1 MDLLYFLKVLFRKKW
16 VIIGLSFISVVIT
29 FLLLVNKK
37 PLYTSLAQYSTGFT
51 SERVKLVD
59 GTSAVDIYTVDI
71 KFDNVIETIKSPQV
85 LNRISYA
92 LMLHDLTNP
101 EKAFRTLS
109 DNEKKQPIYK
119 EVNPDTARTILAQKL
134 VTNQLLQT
142 DIKKE
147 ELILKYLELYQYDYF
162 SLLELLSVN
171 RVARTDYLDITF
183 NAENPYLASTV
194 VNSIGDEF
202 LNYYK
207 GLNLRRTNENQ
218 ESIKSLLENQQK
230 KVDSLGQT
238 LLNEKMSQGTIDPVS
253 RTTSAME
260 TVTQLE
266 TRLADEKGKYNEH
279 KNRYDYLV
287 TRLSQLK
294 SSEGAGGSNEE
305 VIRLTKRKNDLV
317 SELAAKGGNDPVLD
331 RQIADLRTEINQKSS
346 VGSNK
351 SKLNDQIDGL
361 NKEISEEN
369 ALMNAAKSTIV
380 DYEARIRKYMG
391 MTNASPGSE
400 VKMDVIKTKL
410 EMENKQLGNVK
421 EMYNQVEGLS
431 KDDPTANFIQTRVG
445 QPAAEPNSKKTLV
458 KMMLTG
464 ISVFFLLAVF
474 FIFLEIFDSSVKTP
488 GIFGKLS
495 KAKISTVINQINI
508 KKQTIS
514 ELMVADGSGKLI
526 RKNAVFKNN
535 IRKLRY
541 ELLNS
546 GKKIFLF
553 TSTQAKTGKSVII
566 EALASSL
573 LLSKKKVLII
583 DMNFSNNSLTRQ
595 FNIDVFI
602 QDVAQKLNY
611 SVPASQLKIA
621 GKTTLEDLFIIGCK
635 EANITPAEA
644 LYNID
649 MSAFFEYLKPGFDFI
664 LIEGSSLN
672 NYADSREI
680 AKNVEGIFTVFAAN
694 ASVQLVDQ
702 ESLRFIAEM
711 KEKNHGVI
719 LNKVVIENIN
729 S

>member
-16 VIIGLSFISVVIT
+16 IIIGLSFIAVVIT

-51 SERVKLVD
+51 TERVKLVD

-101 EKAFRTLS
+101 EKAYRTLT
-109 DNEKKQPIYK
+109 DNEKKEPVYK

-134 VTNQLLQT
+134 ATNQLLQT

-147 ELILKYLELYQYDYF
+147 ELILKYLELYKFDYF

-171 RVARTDYLDITF
+171 RVARTDYLDIAF
-183 NAENPYLASTV
+183 NAENPNLASTV

-218 ESIKSLLENQQK
+218 ENIKSLLENQQN
-230 KVDSLGQT
+230 KVDSLSQT

-266 TRLADEKGKYNEH
+266 SRLADEKGKYNEH

-287 TRLSQLK
+287 ARLNQLK
-294 SSEGAGGSNEE
+294 SSAGVGGSNEE

-317 SELAAKGGNDPVLD
+317 AELASKGGNDAALEK
-331 RQIADLRTEINQKSS
+331 QIADLRTEINQKSNA
-346 VGSNK
+346 GSNK
-351 SKLNDQIDGL
+351 SKLNDQIDDL

-369 ALMNAAKSTIV
+369 ALLNAAKSTIV

-421 EMYNQVEGLS
+421 ELFNQVEGLA

-458 KMMLTG
+458 KMMLAG
-464 ISVFFLLAVF
+464 ISVFFLVAVF

-488 GIFGKLS
+488 GIFSKLA

-508 KKQTIS
+508 KKQDVSNLII
-514 ELMVADGSGKLI
+514 ADAGGKSV

-535 IRKLRY
+535 VRKLRY
-541 ELLNS
+541 ELMNS
-546 GKKIFLF
+546 GKQVFLF
-553 TSTQAKTGKSVII
+553 TSTQANTGKSVII
-566 EALASSL
+566 EALATSL

-583 DMNFSNNSLTRQ
+583 DMNFSNNSLTRH
-595 FNIDVFI
+595 FGTDVFI

-611 SVPASQLKIA
+611 AVPASQLKIA
-621 GKTTLEDLFIIGCK
+621 GSTSQNGLYIIGCT
-635 EANITPAEA
+635 EANSTPAEA

-649 MSAFFEYLKPGFDFI
+649 MTAFFDYLKPSFDYI
-664 LIEGSSLN
+664 LIEGASLN

-680 AKNVEGIFTVFAAN
+680 AKNVEGIFTVFAAD

-702 ESLRFIAEM
+702 ESLRFIAET

-719 LNKVVIENIN
+719 LNKVLTENIN

>member
-16 VIIGLSFISVVIT
+16 IIIGLSFIAVVIT

-51 SERVKLVD
+51 TEKVKLVD

-92 LMLHDLTNP
+92 LMLHDLTSP
-101 EKAFRTLS
+101 EKAYRTLT
-109 DNEKKQPIYK
+109 DNEKNNPVYK
-119 EVNPDTARTILAQKL
+119 EVNPDTARIILAQKL
-134 VTNQLLQT
+134 ATNQLLQT

-147 ELILKYLELYQYDYF
+147 ELILKYLELYKFDYF

-183 NAENPYLASTV
+183 NAENPQLASTV

-218 ESIKSLLENQQK
+218 ENIKSLLENQQK
-230 KVDSLGQT
+230 KVDSLSQT

-266 TRLADEKGKYNEH
+266 SRLADEKGKYNEH

-287 TRLSQLK
+287 ARLNQLK
-294 SSEGAGGSNEE
+294 SSAGVGGSNEE

-317 SELAAKGGNDPVLD
+317 AELASKGGNDAALEK
-331 RQIADLRTEINQKSS
+331 QIADLRTEINQKSNI
-346 VGSNK
+346 GSNK
-351 SKLNDQIDGL
+351 SKLNDQIDEL
-361 NKEISEEN
+361 NKDISEEN
-369 ALMNAAKSTIV
+369 ALLNAAKSTIV

-421 EMYNQVEGLS
+421 ELYNQVEGLA

-458 KMMLTG
+458 KMMLAG
-464 ISVFFLLAVF
+464 ISVFFLVAVF

-488 GIFGKLS
+488 GIFSKLA
-495 KAKISTVINQINI
+495 KAKISTVINQIDI
-508 KKQTIS
+508 KKQDVSNLII
-514 ELMVADGSGKLI
+514 ADVGGKSV
-526 RKNAVFKNN
+526 RKNAVFQNN
-535 IRKLRY
+535 VRKLRY
-541 ELLNS
+541 ELMNS
-546 GKKIFLF
+546 GKQVFLF
-553 TSTQAKTGKSVII
+553 TSTQANTGKTVII
-566 EALASSL
+566 EALATSL

-583 DMNFSNNSLTRQ
+583 DMNFSNNSLTRH
-595 FNIDVFI
+595 FGTDVFI
-602 QDVAQKLNY
+602 QDIAQKLNY
-611 SVPASQLKIA
+611 AVPASQQKIA
-621 GKTTLEDLFIIGCK
+621 GNTPQEGLYIIGCR
-635 EANITPAEA
+635 EANSTPAEA

-649 MSAFFEYLKPGFDFI
+649 MTEFFNYLKTSFDYI
-664 LIEGSSLN
+664 LIEGASLN

-680 AKNVEGIFTVFAAN
+680 AKNVEGIFAVFAAD
-694 ASVQLVDQ
+694 AAVQLVDQ

-719 LNKVVIENIN
+719 LNKVLTENIN